1 MKMDW
6 KEKLA
11 ELQELLTKRRD
22 ARVEPIAAD
31 VSETPYYR
39 ERSIAYASAQMVVL
53 LVLAVYLAVSFMT
66 GSANFSVANLS
77 LLMSDLGSAVVLPES
92 GGSET
97 LTYIADDQNQYVDY
111 RGGVAVLGRNRL
123 SVFTATGR
131 ENYTVSL
138 NYHTPRLLSSGKYLV
153 AYDLGGNRFSVFNAL
168 TRLYDETTDT
178 PIRGMAVSDAGYLC
192 LITDDSTYASAITL
206 YDRDFDIVS
215 RYHLKEHT
223 AAVAIAKDG
232 EQLAIASVS
241 SVNGMMTTSVML
253 SVPGAQEALTTAVLA
268 DAYPLSLI
276 YTKDSLLLL
285 CTDAVYA
292 LDREGEIIGE
302 YHFESE
308 KLLGMS
314 LHTSGAVLQLRTQGH
329 AIHTQLIVLD
339 EDAAVRS
346 TYTTEQMLRDAVLD
360 AEGTLYLLTDG
371 ELLAYAPKEDAPYA
385 SVALMSVYEQL
396 LPMGN
401 GELFLCGRARAVCI
415 RPRGTK

>member
-22 ARVEPIAAD
+22 ARVEPITAD

-268 DAYPLSLI
+268 DAYPLSLT
-276 YTKDSLLLL
+276 YTRDGLLLL

-308 KLLGMS
+308 MLLGAS
-314 LHTSGAVLQLRTQGH
+314 LHTAGCVLRLRANVHNT
-329 AIHTQLIVLD
+329 HTALIVLD
-339 EDAAVRS
+339 DAAAMS
-346 TYTTEQMLRDAVLD
+346 ASHTLTMTIYDATLD
-360 AEGTLYLLTDG
+360 QDGTLYLLSES
-371 ELLAYAPKEDAPYA
+371 ELMAYAADAEQPYA
-385 SVALMSVYEQL
+385 TVALMSKYHRL
-396 LPMGN
+396 LPMGG
-401 GELFLCGRARAVCI
+401 GELFVCGSARAVCI
-415 RPRGTK
+415 RPHGAK